1 MKQLKK
7 TLLTLVALLAVTTGA
22 WAQGPWTSG
31 DCTVTLSGGTLTV
44 SGNGEMYGDYDDVD
58 EKAPWVSSASS
69 ITSLVIEDGVT
80 YIGDY
85 AFYNLSALT
94 SVTFGKDVAII
105 DIHAFDKCTSLTEF
119 TFPASV
125 KEIEANVLNNCTNLT
140 EVTILAT
147 DLERMYNAPF
157 YNCGNLK
164 TINIY
169 AETPCVIGPT
179 TFSDI
184 ANLEHIY
191 VPAGSVD
198 AYKTA
203 WPDVA
208 SYIAGMAAQAPA
220 GTAVNIDWDATTRT
234 ATFTQPAGNVM
245 VTASYYDVAE
255 FADNGIPKAETG
267 VLANTDAPLVSAGV
281 VKNIG
286 NSTTPMGTVMY
297 CVKQQTGNTAPTA
310 PDYDDEGWTD
320 EVPTADGLDEGKA
333 YVWYYIK
340 GAEPANI
347 NDRSDENTC
356 NDTPIFALGST
367 GYVEVGPEPSY
378 KVELAE
384 NTDDAAKWKIAKGD
398 ATPAAFPLEGVKKG
412 DKVTVTYSG
421 ERKVIGVKAEKK
433 SATKPVATLTEA
445 PKPWEDCYV
454 NNDLLETLGTAEG
467 GTLMYKVTTTNEK
480 PTSTE
485 GFSTNNPKGV
495 EASSNKN
502 YIWYYI
508 KGDDTHSDSEIF
520 GPIEVSAWMS

>member
-7 TLLTLVALLAVTTGA
+7 TLLTLVALLAVTTQS
-22 WAQGPWTSG
+22 WATAPTVYSEAVAISQLQVGDILTPGFSLTGNGTVSLQGDRCKMDGSLQSG
-31 DCTVTLSGGTLTV
+31 SNPLVENSYITYNSDGTLT
-44 SGNGEMYGDYDDVD
+44 
-58 EKAPWVSSASS
+58 
-69 ITSLVIEDGVT
+69 IE
-80 YIGDY
+80 
-85 AFYNLSALT
+85 NM
-94 SVTFGKDVAII
+94 SVTPVDGDGNDGNAWEVTA
-105 DIHAFDKCTSLTEF
+105 TSPEITIAG
-119 TFPASV
+119 TTYTPAS
-125 KEIEANVLNNCTNLT
+125 
-140 EVTILAT
+140 
-147 DLERMYNAPF
+147 
-157 YNCGNLK
+157 
-164 TINIY
+164 
-169 AETPCVIGPT
+169 
-179 TFSDI
+179 
-184 ANLEHIY
+184 
-191 VPAGSVD
+191 
-198 AYKTA
+198 
-203 WPDVA
+203 
-208 SYIAGMAAQAPA
+208 
-220 GTAVNIDWDATTRT
+220 GTAVNIAWDAATKT

-255 FADNGIPKAETG
+255 FADNGEPKAETG

-310 PDYDDEGWTD
+310 PDYNDEGWTD
-320 EVPTADGLDEGKA
+320 EVPTADGLAEGTY

-367 GYVEVGPEPSY
+367 GFVEVGPEPSY
-378 KVELAE
+378 KVEFAE
-384 NTDDAAKWKIAKGD
+384 GTNEAPNSWTVDPEAAYGE
-398 ATPAAFPLEGVKKG
+398 TAAGVKKG
-412 DKVTVTYSG
+412 TKVTLTYDG
-421 ERKVIGVKAEKK
+421 PRKVIGVKAEKK

-445 PKPWEDCYV
+445 PKPYEECYV
-454 NNDLLETLGTAEG
+454 NGELLETLGTAEG